1 MLPVFRTRLRATTRT
16 SSRCTMNRKHT
27 TPFLLPIVA
36 LCLNALPL
44 PVAAGVAPG
53 SSEAAVFSKVP
64 DSQQMSDALRK
75 LPWASF
81 RSIIEAVP
89 KLSAGVDAYGPA
101 GWEFVRENYKAYN
114 WKKKIDKLDD
124 GQKQQ
129 LAELIRKAQAS
140 PRLRGTTKP

>member
-1 MLPVFRTRLRATTRT
+1 MTRNYAAAL
-16 SSRCTMNRKHT
+16 
-27 TPFLLPIVA
+27 LLPIVA

-44 PVAAGVAPG
+44 PATAGVSAG
-53 SSEAAVFSKVP
+53 NNAAAAASSVP

-75 LPWASF
+75 LPWSSF

-114 WKKKIDKLDD
+114 WKKKIDKLDVA
-124 GQKQQ
+124 QKQQ
-129 LAELIRKAQAS
+129 LAELIRKAQGAPA
-140 PRLRGTTKP
+140 PRGMAKP

>member
-1 MLPVFRTRLRATTRT
+1 
-16 SSRCTMNRKHT
+16 MNRKHAAA
-27 TPFLLPIVA
+27 LLMPIIA

-44 PVAAGVAPG
+44 AAIAGVGTG
-53 SSEAAVFSKVP
+53 SNATAAASSVP

-114 WKKKIDKLDD
+114 WKKKIDKLDAA
-124 GQKQQ
+124 QKQQ
-129 LAELIRKAQAS
+129 LAELIRKAQAA
-140 PRLRGTTKP
+140 PGPRGTAKP